1 MFVTHWVKIL
11 LWDQILIHRYYF
23 INYLYFTFFISLP
36 ILLYNY
42 RIIAFFNVNFMKTW
56 SKLKSWSRYHM
67 NNWNKNNHLFAEIGA
82 SNNPC
87 SETYAGPKAFSEVEN
102 QHLRDFILARKG
114 QFKAYLTFHSYG
126 QVNPWLNFNRI

>member
-1 MFVTHWVKIL
+1 MHRVKIF

-23 INYLYFTFFISLP
+23 INYLYFTFFIPLP

-42 RIIAFFNVNFMKTW
+42 RIIASLMWILWKHDR
-56 SKLKSWSRYHM
+56 WSRYYM

>member
-23 INYLYFTFFISLP
+23 INYLYFTFFIPLP

-42 RIIAFFNVNFMKTW
+42 RIIASLMWILWKYDR
-56 SKLKSWSRYHM
+56 WSRYYM
-67 NNWNKNNHLFAEIGA
+67 NNWNKNNHLFTEIGA